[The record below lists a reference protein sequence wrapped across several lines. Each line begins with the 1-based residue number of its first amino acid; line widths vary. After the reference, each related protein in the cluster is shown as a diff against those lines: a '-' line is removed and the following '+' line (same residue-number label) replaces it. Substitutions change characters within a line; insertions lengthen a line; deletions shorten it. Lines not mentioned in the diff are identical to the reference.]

1 MNKDN
6 EKLLSPAWLALGIGL
21 GAIIGGGILIVPM
34 FIITMFVGGIDAL
47 LIWLLWV
54 LLLGAICFYLDMK
67 KIPKEKR
74 MPISYVMCK
83 LITGGR

>member
-6 EKLLSPAWLALGIGL
+6 EKLLNPVWLALGIGL
-21 GAIIGGGILIVPM
+21 GAMIGGGILIIPM

-54 LLLGAICFYLDMK
+54 LLLGAICIYFDTK

-74 MPISYVMCK
+74 MPTSYVVCK